1 MTPNR
6 GMAPP
11 RKALFVKLLWP
22 LVSETHAV
30 QRSTMAFCFDAPGG
44 YRRVLSYSST
54 TVSSGFIWFRRTTR
68 TRRSAC
74 ATCSLV
80 WRRWWVDSCVS
91 WFSTRSPNF
100 STSSSFTSYVHAGD
114 IDIIRR
120 ASRRLLQAKATSYI
134 YRPFCVFFL
143 WRDCSAT
150 AERISPNLHQMSS
163 LRCYSLMV
171 IPPWKSGPKNFGA
184 QNVHILAKIQTPP
197 FSDGRCIETRRN
209 SGKTKTSGITT
220 NI

>member
-1 MTPNR
+1 M
-6 GMAPP
+6 GP

-54 TVSSGFIWFRRTTR
+54 TGSSGFIWFRRTTR

-120 ASRRLLQAKATSYI
+120 RRAACFKRRRRLIFIGRS
-134 YRPFCVFFL
+134 VFFSF
-143 WRDCSAT
+143 DAT
-150 AERISPNLHQMSS
+150 AQ
-163 LRCYSLMV
+163 
-171 IPPWKSGPKNFGA
+171 
-184 QNVHILAKIQTPP
+184 Q
-197 FSDGRCIETRRN
+197 RRN
-209 SGKTKTSGITT
+209 GFHQIFTKSRLCGVIR
-220 NI
+220 